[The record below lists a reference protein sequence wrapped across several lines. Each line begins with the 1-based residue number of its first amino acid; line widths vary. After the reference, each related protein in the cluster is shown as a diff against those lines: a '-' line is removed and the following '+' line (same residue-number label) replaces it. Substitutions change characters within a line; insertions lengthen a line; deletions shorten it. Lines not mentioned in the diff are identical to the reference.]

1 MRVPVRHVKVFERE
15 SARKPRARMERLGM
29 QPDSLIRLEMPTQT
43 FSSEEA
49 LAEHLLPEHQP
60 DDGRFLYR
68 GQARE
73 YRRRWPLTDGPFR
86 DLVDSDLVDRRCWV
100 FEPISLAPPIPLQR
114 GTMDLPSLIP
124 TNTRAYE
131 RYLQGGGTGWEETRS
146 RT

>member
-1 MRVPVRHVKVFERE
+1 MLVAHTHESRV
-15 SARKPRARMERLGM
+15 RMKLQRM
-29 QPDSLIRLEMPTQT
+29 QPHSVIRLEIPTHS

-49 LAEHLLPEHQP
+49 VAEHLIGEDQP
-60 DDGRFLYR
+60 DDARFLYR

-100 FEPISLAPPIPLQR
+100 FQPTSLAPPIPLRR

-124 TNTRAYE
+124 TNTCRP
-131 RYLQGGGTGWEETRS
+131 QGSG
-146 RT
+146 RTC